1 MIISAWPYIWVAEY
15 GIEKYYIWVQNKI
28 YGFKNVHIGKGQ
40 PSKAEYDFNK
50 DSLKVQNPQIYNQS
64 SKNLRVL
71 D

>member
-15 GIEKYYIWVQNKI
+15 GIEKYYIW
-28 YGFKNVHIGKGQ
+28 VHIGKGQ